1 MNEPQWNQ
9 EAETFAQVWQRVSP
23 DPDASPIQ
31 TVLSPAPPPALPP
44 GDRWTGV
51 LRELITL
58 EVIQWRRCRILA
70 RQTSQRALT
79 SLAEKKLR
87 RARRLAAALFLRCQV
102 WYLPLT
108 DRRPANRRPA
118 TQQMPRAGY
127 SALFQGAQTLQVRYE
142 AAARQAQP
150 PELALFRSAVEE
162 LTEEQRVLIGLLSR
176 QRR

>member
-31 TVLSPAPPPALPP
+31 TVRSPAPPPALPS

-58 EVIQWRRCRILA
+58 EVIQWRRCRALA
-70 RQTSQRALT
+70 QQTGQRTLT

-87 RARRLAAALFLRCQV
+87 RAKRLA
-102 WYLPLT
+102 
-108 DRRPANRRPA
+108 RRPLPA
-118 TQQMPRAGY
+118 L
-127 SALFQGAQTLQVRYE
+127 S
-142 AAARQAQP
+142 
-150 PELALFRSAVEE
+150 
-162 LTEEQRVLIGLLSR
+162 GLVSPLD
-176 QRR
+176 

>member
-31 TVLSPAPPPALPP
+31 TVPTPAPPPALPP

-51 LRELITL
+51 LRELITI
-58 EVIQWRRCRILA
+58 EVIQWRRCRALA
-70 RQTSQRALT
+70 QQTNQRTLT

-87 RARRLAAALFLRCQV
+87 

-108 DRRPANRRPA
+108 DCRPANRRP
-118 TQQMPRAGY
+118 TTRQMPHTSY

>member
-9 EAETFAQVWQRVSP
+9 EAETFSQVWQRVSP

-31 TVLSPAPPPALPP
+31 TVLSPAPPPALPS
-44 GDRWTGV
+44 GDHWTGV
-51 LRELITL
+51 LRELITM
-58 EVIQWRRCRILA
+58 EVIQWRRCRALA
-70 RQTSQRALT
+70 QQTSQRALT
-79 SLAEKKLR
+79 SLAAKKLR

-108 DRRPANRRPA
+108 DCRPANHRP
-118 TQQMPRAGY
+118 TTRQMPRADY
-127 SALFQGAQTLQVRYE
+127 SALFQGAQTLQVRYA
-142 AAARQAQP
+142 AAARQAHT

>member
-31 TVLSPAPPPALPP
+31 TVRSPAPPPALPS

-51 LRELITL
+51 LRELITM
-58 EVIQWRRCRILA
+58 EVIQWRRCRALA
-70 RQTSQRALT
+70 QQTNQRTLT

-87 RARRLAAALFLRCQV
+87 RAKRLAAALFLRCQV

-108 DRRPANRRPA
+108 DHRPCQPSSHNRQSPA
-118 TQQMPRAGY
+118 PAIPPVPRGAKSCRYGTKQPHVMP
-127 SALFQGAQTLQVRYE
+127 
-142 AAARQAQP
+142 
-150 PELALFRSAVEE
+150 
-162 LTEEQRVLIGLLSR
+162 SR
-176 QRR
+176 QSWRCSGRQWRS

>member
-31 TVLSPAPPPALPP
+31 TVRTPAPPPTLPP

-58 EVIQWRRCRILA
+58 EVIQWRRCRALA
-70 RQTSQRALT
+70 QQTSQRALT

-108 DRRPANRRPA
+108 DRRPANRRPTA
-118 TQQMPRAGY
+118 
-127 SALFQGAQTLQVRYE
+127 
-142 AAARQAQP
+142 

>member
-31 TVLSPAPPPALPP
+31 TVRSPAPPPALPS

-51 LRELITL
+51 LRELITM
-58 EVIQWRRCRILA
+58 EVIQWRRCRALA
-70 RQTSQRALT
+70 QQTGQRTLT

-87 RARRLAAALFLRCQV
+87 RAKRLAAALFLRCQV

-108 DRRPANRRPA
+108 DHRPANRRP
-118 TQQMPRAGY
+118 TNRQMPRTGY
-127 SALFQGAQTLQVRYE
+127 SALFQGAQVLQVRYE